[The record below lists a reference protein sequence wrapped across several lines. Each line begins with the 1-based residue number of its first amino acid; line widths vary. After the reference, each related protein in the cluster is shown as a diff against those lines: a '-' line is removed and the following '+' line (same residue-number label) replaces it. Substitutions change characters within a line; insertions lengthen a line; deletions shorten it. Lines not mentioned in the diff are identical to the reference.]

1 MRRRWLLVLPLL
13 VLTVACDQ
21 TSKRL
26 AAELLHG
33 LGPHHYMGGS
43 VTLLYSENAG
53 AFLGLGASLESTTR
67 FWLFTVGVSLL
78 LLLFAFKLL
87 RASSSMELV
96 GWSLIIGGGVGNLLD
111 RLFHD
116 GHVIDFLRV
125 GVGGLRTG
133 LFNLADAAIVL
144 GLIGLLF
151 AAVAAQPTT
160 VDPGSGG

>member
-1 MRRRWLLVLPLL
+1 
-13 VLTVACDQ
+13 
-21 TSKRL
+21 
-26 AAELLHG
+26 
-33 LGPHHYMGGS
+33 
-43 VTLLYSENAG
+43 
-53 AFLGLGASLESTTR
+53 
-67 FWLFTVGVSLL
+67 
-78 LLLFAFKLL
+78 
-87 RASSSMELV
+87 MELV

-116 GHVIDFLRV
+116 GHVIDFLRI

-151 AAVAAQPTT
+151 AAVAPQPTT

>member
-21 TSKRL
+21 TAKRL

-33 LGPHHYMGGS
+33 LGPHVYMGGS
-43 VTLLYSENAG
+43 VTLFYSENAG
-53 AFLGLGASLESTTR
+53 AFLGLGAALEETTR
-67 FWLFTVGVSLL
+67 FWLFIVGVSLL

-87 RASSSMELV
+87 RASSWTELV

-133 LFNLADAAIVL
+133 LFNIADAAIVF
-144 GLIGLLF
+144 GLIGLVF
-151 AAVAAQPTT
+151 AAFAPRVTAVTEH
-160 VDPGSGG
+160 